1 VDVKMKYFFIIFFVL
16 AFLPFT
22 LACGTDHDE
31 ITQTNLAP
39 ISSNAVY
46 DGNMMK
52 GYGMGFYPL
61 LVYVLVVISLILFII
76 WMIKNL
82 KGGKK

>member
-1 VDVKMKYFFIIFFVL
+1 MKSFFIILFVL

-22 LACGTDHDE
+22 LACGSGHDE
-31 ITQTNLAP
+31 VTQTNLAP
-39 ISSNAVY
+39 INANAVY
-46 DGNMMK
+46 EGNMMN

-61 LVYVLVVISLILFII
+61 LIYVLVVISLILFIV
-76 WMIKNL
+76 WMVKNL

>member
-1 VDVKMKYFFIIFFVL
+1 M
-16 AFLPFT
+16 
-22 LACGTDHDE
+22 
-31 ITQTNLAP
+31 N
-39 ISSNAVY
+39 
-46 DGNMMK
+46 

-61 LVYVLVVISLILFII
+61 LIYVLVVISLILFIV

>member
-1 VDVKMKYFFIIFFVL
+1 MKSFFIILFVL

-22 LACGTDHDE
+22 LACGPGHDE
-31 ITQTNLAP
+31 GVQTNLAP
-39 ISSNAVY
+39 TSSNAVY
-46 DGNMMK
+46 EGNMMN

-61 LVYVLVVISLILFII
+61 LIYILVIISLILFII